1 MSATKPKRPRKSV
14 IGDKFA
20 AIGEKDSVF
29 FERVYWVDGPGLDLV
44 ACASKADAEMI
55 AAALNMAARATSL
68 KRKAKDLAYNL
79 EAISELF
86 ED

>member
-1 MSATKPKRPRKSV
+1 MSTTKPKRPRKSV

-29 FERVYWVDGPGLDLV
+29 FERVFWVDGPGLDLV

>member
-1 MSATKPKRPRKSV
+1 
-14 IGDKFA
+14 
-20 AIGEKDSVF
+20 
-29 FERVYWVDGPGLDLV
+29 
-44 ACASKADAEMI
+44 MI